1 VDRAQPVFLDALY
14 LGIDIICHCHVIAL
28 NYHHYLSESHCA
40 GVPYGNEKSNLEP
53 HRCGV
58 MPTSSQLAA
67 GLRLPDGGSYMSM
80 GDVLSRGM
88 LMSRN
93 AYRPLIHC
101 LMCLTVGMGS
111 LN

>member
-1 VDRAQPVFLDALY
+1 MDRAQPVFLDALY

-40 GVPYGNEKSNLEP
+40 GVPYGNEKLNLEP

-58 MPTSSQLAA
+58 MPTFSQLAA

-80 GDVLSRGM
+80 GDLLSRGM
-88 LMSRN
+88 LMSRI

-101 LMCLTVGMGS
+101 LMCLTVGMRS